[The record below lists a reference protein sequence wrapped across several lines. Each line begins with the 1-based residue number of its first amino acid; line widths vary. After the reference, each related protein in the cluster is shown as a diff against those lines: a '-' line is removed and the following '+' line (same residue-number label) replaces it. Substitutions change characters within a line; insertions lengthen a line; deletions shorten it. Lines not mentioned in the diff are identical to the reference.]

1 MMMIEPTEFEMTL
14 AIYSDVHKDAYGFR
28 PNNWAEVRNWSLAQL
43 EQEIAE
49 LAEIASDAVSLEKA
63 QEEAASQALVRA
75 HNDLMVLNA
84 IGSADAWRW
93 LLQADQP
100 DVTDGKY
107 DIGYF
112 LWNSGVG
119 VGDIAE
125 NMEIEIRA
133 MLATKSA

>member
-1 MMMIEPTEFEMTL
+1 MNEPTEFEMSYS
-14 AIYSDVHKDAYGFR
+14 IYSDIHKDAYGFR
-28 PNNWAEVRNWSLAQL
+28 PTNWDEVRTWSLAQL
-43 EQEIAE
+43 EQEIDE

-63 QEEAASQALVRA
+63 QEEAAATALVRS
-75 HNDLMVLNA
+75 HNDLMVINA
-84 IGSADAWRW
+84 ISSVDAWRW
-93 LLQADQP
+93 LLQAEQP
-100 DVTDGKY
+100 DVMDGNY

-133 MLATKSA
+133 MLATKFV